1 MAETLAKRPH
11 GIGRIIGAGVVGG
24 IIVDLFLIIAHI
36 DPFPGMYMFI
46 ASGLVGKVAF
56 TSSGYIALG
65 ILLHLLISIV
75 WAAIYVVVFQ
85 RLFPKLPW
93 WGNAV
98 IFGIVVML
106 GMNALLLGKGLEPAF
121 PSGMGLVTNLVAH
134 IVFFALPVAYVLRN
148 DL

>member
-11 GIGRIIGAGVVGG
+11 GIGRIIGAGIVGG
-24 IIVDLFLIIAHI
+24 IIVDLFLILVHAA
-36 DPFPGMYMFI
+36 PFPGVYMFI